1 MSRILAKSLLAS
13 LLLGSL
19 VACAPAYA
27 DRPARPGP
35 LVATPAGVQA
45 PYDIEILDAD
55 GVPLRTYARGGRY
68 YVLGQRGERYVVRVS
83 NPTPRR
89 IEAVVTVD
97 GLDVID
103 GEGGDARKRGYV
115 IQPYGELRVEG
126 FCTSTADVA
135 TFRFSSVAGSYAG
148 RKGKARNVGVIAV
161 ALFEEEA
168 PPPPVYIPEP
178 YPHPRPYPRSY
189 DEGGAPRGESR
200 SESRKVAPT
209 SGAAP
214 AAPPSSVSGSG
225 AGRASATA
233 DAESASDNSASAE
246 CCAAP
251 RPQRPGL
258 GTEYGEQ
265 RYSAVSFTRFVRST
279 RRPVA
284 VAELRYNDASGLAA
298 LGIPVAPMPDEDELY
313 TRESADPFPGDRQ
326 FSRPPGGVY

>member
-1 MSRILAKSLLAS
+1 MSRFLTSSLLAS

-27 DRPARPGP
+27 DRPPLRPAP

-45 PYDIEILDAD
+45 PYDIEILDED
-55 GVPLRTYARGGRY
+55 GSPLRTYARGGRY

-103 GEGGDARKRGYV
+103 GEAGDARKRGYV

-126 FCTSTADVA
+126 FRTSTEDVA
-135 TFRFSSVAGSYAG
+135 TFRFSSVGASYAG

-178 YPHPRPYPRSY
+178 APYPRPRPYY
-189 DEGGAPRGESR
+189 DGESSSAPR
-200 SESRKVAPT
+200 SESRKVAPAE
-209 SGAAP
+209 AAP
-214 AAPPSSVSGSG
+214 APPSSAPVGVSGG
-225 AGRASATA
+225 GRTATSAA
-233 DAESASDNSASAE
+233 DADESAAAE

-251 RPQRPGL
+251 RSQRPGL

-284 VAELRYNDASGLAA
+284 VAELRYNDAAGLAA

-313 TRESADPFPGDRQ
+313 TRETADPFPGDRR
-326 FSRPPGGVY
+326 FARPPGGVY

>member
-126 FCTSTADVA
+126 FRTSTADVA

-178 YPHPRPYPRSY
+178 TPYPRPYPRSY
-189 DEGGAPRGESR
+189 DDR
-200 SESRKVAPT
+200 SELRNESRKVAP
-209 SGAAP
+209 GDAARAP
-214 AAPPSSVSGSG
+214 AAPPSSVSGSSG
-225 AGRASATA
+225 GGRTATA
-233 DAESASDNSASAE
+233 DADSASESAE

-251 RPQRPGL
+251 RSQRPGL

-284 VAELRYNDASGLAA
+284 VAELRYNDAAGLAA

-313 TRESADPFPGDRQ
+313 TRETADPFPGDRQ

>member
-1 MSRILAKSLLAS
+1 MSRLLAKSLLAS

-27 DRPARPGP
+27 DRPPARPGP

-45 PYDIEILDAD
+45 PYDIEILDGD
-55 GVPLRTYARGGRY
+55 GMPLRTYASGGRY

-126 FCTSTADVA
+126 FRTSTDDVA

-178 YPHPRPYPRSY
+178 RPYPRPYPRSY
-189 DEGGAPRGESR
+189 DEGGAPR

-214 AAPPSSVSGSG
+214 APAPPSSVTSSGGGRG
-225 AGRASATA
+225 AASA
-233 DAESASDNSASAE
+233 DAESAADASGSAG

-284 VAELRYNDASGLAA
+284 VAELRYNDAPGLAA

-313 TRESADPFPGDRQ
+313 TRESANPFPGDRQ

>member
-45 PYDIEILDAD
+45 PYDIEILDGD
-55 GVPLRTYARGGRY
+55 GTPLRTYARGGRY

-103 GEGGDARKRGYV
+103 GESGDARKRGYV

-126 FCTSTADVA
+126 FRTSTADVA

-189 DEGGAPRGESR
+189 DDR
-200 SESRKVAPT
+200 SELRNESRKVAPT
-209 SGAAP
+209 SEAAP
-214 AAPPSSVSGSG
+214 AAPPSSVSGSSG
-225 AGRASATA
+225 GGRTATA
-233 DAESASDNSASAE
+233 DADSAGESAE

-313 TRESADPFPGDRQ
+313 TRETADPFPGDRQ
-326 FSRPPGGVY
+326 FSRPPGGIY